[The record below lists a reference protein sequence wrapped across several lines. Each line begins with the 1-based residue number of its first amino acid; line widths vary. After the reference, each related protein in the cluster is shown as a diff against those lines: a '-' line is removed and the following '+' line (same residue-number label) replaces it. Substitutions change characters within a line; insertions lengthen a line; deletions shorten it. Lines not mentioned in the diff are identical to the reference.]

1 MGQLVDRYARIYNDA
16 LTVVECIGGYGDSV
30 VLTLMD
36 LGYPNLYYDNPQMKN
51 YTNQNLLKVQNAF
64 EQQKQLPGFRTSAL
78 RFTVLSSVW
87 YKTRFLTLSF

>member
-1 MGQLVDRYARIYNDA
+1 ML
-16 LTVVECIGGYGDSV
+16 VECIGGYGDSV

-78 RFTVLSSVW
+78 RLQMIANFVDMLKCQLVKKI
-87 YKTRFLTLSF
+87 YLARKKQKR